1 MSSVSLFWAGQIP
14 WRRCLQ
20 LSSSVELTLTACVLK
35 FGWEKKAES
44 TSIQY
49 IHFHWTLFPHFS
61 VGWYSCLHLHL
72 LNHLQG
78 IDLHL
83 LPEVAKE
90 TIHLRELEMRSEA
103 KGFLDSQLTFYPLFI
118 PMSKGTQCWQVLGLW
133 GASMCTLG
141 CSFGFSP
148 LGQESVFL
156 HILAQLPFIH
166 LFFSFWKLL
175 LLSSLHSLHPLSV
188 CLSKI
193 LTVIFMELQEANA
206 WPSTCHLPPDIP

>member
-1 MSSVSLFWAGQIP
+1 MKCFINPRNIISHVGTYLP
-14 WRRCLQ
+14 DP
-20 LSSSVELTLTACVLK
+20 
-35 FGWEKKAES
+35 GWEKKAES

-49 IHFHWTLFPHFS
+49 IHFHWILFPHFS

-148 LGQESVFL
+148 LGQESAFL